1 MTIVVERSTPLDPSA
16 GILEFAQLFS
26 GTCSSCCGLQNAH
39 TEPAGERSA
48 RLHRSCEDRMVRE
61 MFGVMMSA
69 LVVEMG
75 IALYRLAGRL
85 DRPEFG
91 DLDRRAARID
101 QRERPTELMLPFQ
114 EP

>member
-16 GILEFAQLFS
+16 
-26 GTCSSCCGLQNAH
+26 
-39 TEPAGERSA
+39 
-48 RLHRSCEDRMVRE
+48 
-61 MFGVMMSA
+61 
-69 LVVEMG
+69 G

-101 QRERPTELMLPFQ
+101 QRERPTELMSPFQ